1 MASAEKNLSTY
12 TSKNVTDISSKTFA
26 IITSEWND
34 EITGALSNGAIETL
48 KAHKVPTENI
58 VRVDVPGTFE
68 LTLAAQKLA
77 KYDNIDAVI
86 CIGCVI
92 KGETSHNEYINH
104 AVAQGLTDVSLK
116 YDKPVVFGV
125 LTPNTKQQAL
135 DRAGGKYGN
144 KGDEAAITAIKM
156 LAI

>member
-34 EITGALSNGAIETL
+34 DITGALSNGAIKTL
-48 KAHKVPTENI
+48 KDHGVPTENI
-58 VRVDVPGTFE
+58 IQIDVPGTYE

-77 KYDNIDAVI
+77 QYDNVDAII

-116 YDKPVVFGV
+116 YDKPVIFGV
-125 LTPNTKQQAL
+125 LTPNDKQQAI